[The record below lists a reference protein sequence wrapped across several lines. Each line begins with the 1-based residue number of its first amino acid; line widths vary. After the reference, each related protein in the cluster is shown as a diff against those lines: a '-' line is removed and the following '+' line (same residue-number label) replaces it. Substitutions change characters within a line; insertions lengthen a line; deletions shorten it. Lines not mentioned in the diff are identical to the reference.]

1 MCLSNMNLYN
11 NMGDKLVSLNSIQPF
26 LVYRVSNMVRKCG
39 LTHLNGISDYIKS
52 LRNGTN
58 NRNASED

>member
-1 MCLSNMNLYN
+1 MCVNNMNLYN

-26 LVYRVSNMVRKCG
+26 LVYRVSNMMRKCG
-39 LTHLNGISDYIKS
+39 FTHLNGISDYIIVKK
-52 LRNGTN
+52 RYN